1 MLLFYFRN
9 YKSPGTTKTELATMS
24 KEHTIRRIIVKV
36 GTSCLTYPNGKLNI
50 GAIEKLVRVIADLQ
64 NRGHQMVLVSSGSV
78 GVGVAKLGWPERPK
92 DIRHKQA
99 AAAVGQCELMHIYDK
114 IFLEYGVK
122 SAQILL
128 TRDNTTNEEQRTNI
142 HGTFDIL
149 LGTGVVP
156 IVNENDTVAT
166 AELEC
171 METFGDND
179 TLSAVVAQVCAA
191 DLLVIFTD
199 IDGLYDSNPRK
210 DPHAHLIDR
219 VEQIDAFLWAAAGG
233 PGSANGTGGMAT
245 KLAAAQLCMDAGISM
260 LITKGYAEI
269 LYDIVDGKPVGTL
282 FKRPRKDR
290 EAL

>member
-1 MLLFYFRN
+1 M
-9 YKSPGTTKTELATMS
+9 P
-24 KEHTIRRIIVKV
+24 KEHTMRRIIVKV

-50 GAIEKLVRVIADLQ
+50 GGIEKLVRVIADLQ
-64 NRGHQMVLVSSGSV
+64 NRGYQMVLVSSGSV

-128 TRDNTTNEEQRTNI
+128 TRDNTTNKEQRANI

-149 LGTGVVP
+149 LDTGVVP

-166 AELEC
+166 AELEY

-179 TLSAVVAQVCAA
+179 TLSAIVAQVCAA

-199 IDGLYDSNPRK
+199 IDGLYDSTPRQ
-210 DPHAHLIDR
+210 DPHAHLIGR
-219 VEQIDAFLWAAAGG
+219 VEEIDASLWAAAGG

-260 LITKGYAEI
+260 LITKGQAEI

-282 FKRPRKDR
+282 FKRPRK
-290 EAL
+290 E